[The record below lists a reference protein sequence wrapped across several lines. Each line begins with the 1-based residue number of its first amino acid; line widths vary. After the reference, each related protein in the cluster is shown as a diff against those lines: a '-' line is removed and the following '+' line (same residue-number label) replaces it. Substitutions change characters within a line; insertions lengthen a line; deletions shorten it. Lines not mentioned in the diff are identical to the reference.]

1 MERHWL
7 RWRPRRYWT
16 HRSRKLKTYSP
27 KLTPRRTS
35 TEFQKDYGSGR
46 LDNWQHTARGEHEAL
61 KDKVAKRLAVVKLK
75 TFFSLLSK
83 IKAEARI
90 DTLANRL
97 TDVEIKMSIKT
108 ANETLG
114 EISTDLG
121 RDTW

>member
-1 MERHWL
+1 MN
-7 RWRPRRYWT
+7 T
-16 HRSRKLKTYSP
+16 K
-27 KLTPRRTS
+27 
-35 TEFQKDYGSGR
+35 
-46 LDNWQHTARGEHEAL
+46 AL

-90 DTLANRL
+90 ETLANRL
-97 TDVEIKMSIKT
+97 TDVEKKMAIKT

>member
-1 MERHWL
+1 MN
-7 RWRPRRYWT
+7 T
-16 HRSRKLKTYSP
+16 K
-27 KLTPRRTS
+27 
-35 TEFQKDYGSGR
+35 
-46 LDNWQHTARGEHEAL
+46 AL

-90 DTLANRL
+90 ETLANRL
-97 TDVEIKMSIKT
+97 TDVEIKMGIKT

-114 EISTDLG
+114 EIGTDLG

>member
-1 MERHWL
+1 MN
-7 RWRPRRYWT
+7 T
-16 HRSRKLKTYSP
+16 K
-27 KLTPRRTS
+27 
-35 TEFQKDYGSGR
+35 
-46 LDNWQHTARGEHEAL
+46 AL
-61 KDKVAKRLAVVKLK
+61 KDKVAKRLAMVNLK

-97 TDVEIKMSIKT
+97 TDVEIKISIKT

>member
-1 MERHWL
+1 MN
-7 RWRPRRYWT
+7 T
-16 HRSRKLKTYSP
+16 K
-27 KLTPRRTS
+27 
-35 TEFQKDYGSGR
+35 
-46 LDNWQHTARGEHEAL
+46 AL
-61 KDKVAKRLAVVKLK
+61 KDKVAKRVAVVKLK

-108 ANETLG
+108 AHEKLG

>member
-1 MERHWL
+1 MN
-7 RWRPRRYWT
+7 T
-16 HRSRKLKTYSP
+16 K
-27 KLTPRRTS
+27 
-35 TEFQKDYGSGR
+35 
-46 LDNWQHTARGEHEAL
+46 AL
-61 KDKVAKRLAVVKLK
+61 KDKVAKRLVVVKLK

>member
-1 MERHWL
+1 MN
-7 RWRPRRYWT
+7 T
-16 HRSRKLKTYSP
+16 K
-27 KLTPRRTS
+27 
-35 TEFQKDYGSGR
+35 
-46 LDNWQHTARGEHEAL
+46 AL
-61 KDKVAKRLAVVKLK
+61 KDKVAKRVAVVKLK

-108 ANETLG
+108 AHEKLG
-114 EISTDLG
+114 EISTDLS

>member
-1 MERHWL
+1 MN
-7 RWRPRRYWT
+7 T
-16 HRSRKLKTYSP
+16 K
-27 KLTPRRTS
+27 
-35 TEFQKDYGSGR
+35 
-46 LDNWQHTARGEHEAL
+46 AL

-90 DTLANRL
+90 ETLANRL
-97 TDVEIKMSIKT
+97 TDVEMKMSIKT

-114 EISTDLG
+114 EIRTDLG

>member
-1 MERHWL
+1 MN
-7 RWRPRRYWT
+7 T
-16 HRSRKLKTYSP
+16 K
-27 KLTPRRTS
+27 
-35 TEFQKDYGSGR
+35 
-46 LDNWQHTARGEHEAL
+46 AL

-90 DTLANRL
+90 DTLANKL
-97 TDVEIKMSIKT
+97 TDVEIKMGIKT

>member
-1 MERHWL
+1 MN
-7 RWRPRRYWT
+7 T
-16 HRSRKLKTYSP
+16 K
-27 KLTPRRTS
+27 
-35 TEFQKDYGSGR
+35 
-46 LDNWQHTARGEHEAL
+46 AL
-61 KDKVAKRLAVVKLK
+61 KDKVGKRLAVVKLK

-90 DTLANRL
+90 ETLANRL

-114 EISTDLG
+114 EIRTDLG

>member
-1 MERHWL
+1 M
-7 RWRPRRYWT
+7 
-16 HRSRKLKTYSP
+16 
-27 KLTPRRTS
+27 
-35 TEFQKDYGSGR
+35 
-46 LDNWQHTARGEHEAL
+46 L

>member
-1 MERHWL
+1 MVN
-7 RWRPRRYWT
+7 T
-16 HRSRKLKTYSP
+16 K
-27 KLTPRRTS
+27 
-35 TEFQKDYGSGR
+35 
-46 LDNWQHTARGEHEAL
+46 AL

-97 TDVEIKMSIKT
+97 TDVEIKMGIKT

>member
-1 MERHWL
+1 MN
-7 RWRPRRYWT
+7 T
-16 HRSRKLKTYSP
+16 K
-27 KLTPRRTS
+27 
-35 TEFQKDYGSGR
+35 
-46 LDNWQHTARGEHEAL
+46 AL
-61 KDKVAKRLAVVKLK
+61 KDKVAKRVAVVKLK

>member
-1 MERHWL
+1 M
-7 RWRPRRYWT
+7 
-16 HRSRKLKTYSP
+16 
-27 KLTPRRTS
+27 
-35 TEFQKDYGSGR
+35 
-46 LDNWQHTARGEHEAL
+46 
-61 KDKVAKRLAVVKLK
+61 AKRLAVVKLK

-97 TDVEIKMSIKT
+97 TDVKIKMGIKT

>member
-1 MERHWL
+1 MN
-7 RWRPRRYWT
+7 T
-16 HRSRKLKTYSP
+16 K
-27 KLTPRRTS
+27 
-35 TEFQKDYGSGR
+35 
-46 LDNWQHTARGEHEAL
+46 AL
-61 KDKVAKRLAVVKLK
+61 KDKVAKRLVVVKLK

-108 ANETLG
+108 AHEKLG
-114 EISTDLG
+114 EISTDLS

>member
-1 MERHWL
+1 M
-7 RWRPRRYWT
+7 
-16 HRSRKLKTYSP
+16 
-27 KLTPRRTS
+27 
-35 TEFQKDYGSGR
+35 
-46 LDNWQHTARGEHEAL
+46 L

-90 DTLANRL
+90 ETLANRL
-97 TDVEIKMSIKT
+97 TDVEIKMGIKT

>member
-1 MERHWL
+1 MN
-7 RWRPRRYWT
+7 T
-16 HRSRKLKTYSP
+16 K
-27 KLTPRRTS
+27 
-35 TEFQKDYGSGR
+35 
-46 LDNWQHTARGEHEAL
+46 AL
-61 KDKVAKRLAVVKLK
+61 KNKVAKRLAVVKLK
-75 TFFSLLSK
+75 TFFSLLLK

-97 TDVEIKMSIKT
+97 TDVEITMSIKT

>member
-1 MERHWL
+1 MN
-7 RWRPRRYWT
+7 T
-16 HRSRKLKTYSP
+16 K
-27 KLTPRRTS
+27 
-35 TEFQKDYGSGR
+35 
-46 LDNWQHTARGEHEAL
+46 AL

-97 TDVEIKMSIKT
+97 TDVEIKMGIKT

>member
-1 MERHWL
+1 MN
-7 RWRPRRYWT
+7 T
-16 HRSRKLKTYSP
+16 K
-27 KLTPRRTS
+27 
-35 TEFQKDYGSGR
+35 
-46 LDNWQHTARGEHEAL
+46 AL

-90 DTLANRL
+90 ETLANRL

-114 EISTDLG
+114 EIRTDLG

>member
-1 MERHWL
+1 MN
-7 RWRPRRYWT
+7 T
-16 HRSRKLKTYSP
+16 K
-27 KLTPRRTS
+27 
-35 TEFQKDYGSGR
+35 
-46 LDNWQHTARGEHEAL
+46 AL

-90 DTLANRL
+90 DTLANKL
-97 TDVEIKMSIKT
+97 TDVEIKMGIKT

-114 EISTDLG
+114 EIRTDLG

>member
-1 MERHWL
+1 MN
-7 RWRPRRYWT
+7 T
-16 HRSRKLKTYSP
+16 K
-27 KLTPRRTS
+27 
-35 TEFQKDYGSGR
+35 
-46 LDNWQHTARGEHEAL
+46 AL

>member
-1 MERHWL
+1 MN
-7 RWRPRRYWT
+7 T
-16 HRSRKLKTYSP
+16 K
-27 KLTPRRTS
+27 
-35 TEFQKDYGSGR
+35 
-46 LDNWQHTARGEHEAL
+46 AL
-61 KDKVAKRLAVVKLK
+61 KDKVAKRVAVVKLK

-108 ANETLG
+108 AHEKLR
-114 EISTDLG
+114 EKSTDLS